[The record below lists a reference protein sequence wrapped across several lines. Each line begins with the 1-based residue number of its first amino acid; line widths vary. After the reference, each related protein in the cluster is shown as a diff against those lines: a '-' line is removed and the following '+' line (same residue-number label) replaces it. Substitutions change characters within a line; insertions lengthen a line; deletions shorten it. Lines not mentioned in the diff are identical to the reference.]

1 MICNFRSI
9 AFRLAML
16 VPLIGAL
23 FLLYPE
29 PSYACKCAV
38 AGSPSEELAK
48 SGMVFQGQVVS
59 IIELEAG
66 VGTPTSAGRLSIEFD
81 VETVWK
87 GSVAQSMNLMTNR
100 DTASCG
106 VSFEEGATYVI
117 YSEGDSSVHRC
128 SRTRSLSEATQD
140 LAELGQGQAPTQNTT
155 ASIPEQPA
163 GNGCGLSPLTA
174 DLSVVGLMFVAVVLG
189 LPRRH
194 SDRT

>member
-9 AFRLAML
+9 AFRLALL
-16 VPLIGAL
+16 VPLTGAL
-23 FLLYPE
+23 LLMYPE

-59 IIELEAG
+59 ISELDPGA
-66 VGTPTSAGRLSIEFD
+66 GTPTVADQLNIEFE

-87 GSVAQSMNLMTNR
+87 GSVAQSVNLMTNR
-100 DTASCG
+100 DAASCG
-106 VSFEEGATYVI
+106 ISFEEGVTYVI
-117 YSEGDSSVHRC
+117 YSEGDSSLHRC
-128 SRTRSLSEATQD
+128 SRTRPLSEATQD
-140 LAELGQGQAPTQNTT
+140 LAELGQGQAPTQNAIAFT
-155 ASIPEQPA
+155 PEQPA
-163 GNGCGLSPLTA
+163 GNGCGLSPLTT

-189 LPRRH
+189 LRRQR